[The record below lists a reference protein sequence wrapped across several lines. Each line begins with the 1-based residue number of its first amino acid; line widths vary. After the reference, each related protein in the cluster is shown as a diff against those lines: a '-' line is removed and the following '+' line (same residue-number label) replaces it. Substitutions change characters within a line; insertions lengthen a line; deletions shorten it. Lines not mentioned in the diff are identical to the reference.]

1 MAQTADQKEKVAK
14 KWMDASVKHGA
25 AAASLA
31 EHQRIYADIVR
42 TRGENS
48 DSAKRLAAKIEVL
61 QQAERTTKAEWDAC
75 EWPDE
80 GYFDSI

>member
-1 MAQTADQKEKVAK
+1 MAQTTDQEKVAK
-14 KWMDASVKHGA
+14 KWMDASVSHGA

-31 EHQRIYADIVR
+31 EHQRIYVDIVR

-48 DSAKRLAAKIEVL
+48 DSAKRLAAKIEIL
-61 QQAERTTKAEWDAC
+61 QQAERAAKAAWDAC
-75 EWPDE
+75 ELPDE